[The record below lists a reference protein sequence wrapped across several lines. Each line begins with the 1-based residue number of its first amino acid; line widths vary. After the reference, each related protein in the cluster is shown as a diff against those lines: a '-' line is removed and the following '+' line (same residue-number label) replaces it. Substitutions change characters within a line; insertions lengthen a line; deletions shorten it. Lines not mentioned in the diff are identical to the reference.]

1 MDSKSTFKS
10 SKRTWNRRNNL
21 ITIYYADNCSN
32 LNIGYGLFV
41 AVDLKLLGLS
51 LLISSVNQY
60 NYRSP
65 MDELHYIFDEIDSPE
80 SFSKFAEV
88 LNTTSVKGLIQI
100 PPILGKGII
109 KRIPLD
115 IGIVMRIWNFSL
127 IKPLT
132 MKKRSHRYNKDEKY
146 FHIGYLLNTD
156 SLTLKNRELPK
167 PMRIPHGMNII
178 FFSSDAEMDFEI
190 EAGTGLHAIDLSVS
204 YSWLMQAFC
213 DSEGDSQ
220 ISRFI
225 KGLNEREYPT
235 MFLESSSPSEYR
247 VVSDI
252 YTAAASDLKSQLH
265 IKAEALLL
273 VAEFFRKISSRS
285 TKEVLESKVLYYDKM
300 MMAEKML
307 AENLEGIFPGV
318 DAIAK
323 RVALSESTLK
333 RYFKTVF
340 NRSMYEHYLEIKMEH
355 AKRLMLEKHV
365 TVNEV
370 ASILNYEKV
379 SSFIETFKKHHG
391 YSPGHLK
398 RKSA

>member
-1 MDSKSTFKS
+1 MDK
-10 SKRTWNRRNNL
+10 
-21 ITIYYADNCSN
+21 
-32 LNIGYGLFV
+32 
-41 AVDLKLLGLS
+41 
-51 LLISSVNQY
+51 
-60 NYRSP
+60 
-65 MDELHYIFDEIDSPE
+65 LHYIFNEIDSDE
-80 SFSKFAEV
+80 SISRLADVF
-88 LNTTSVKGLIQI
+88 NTSGVKGLIQI
-100 PPILGKGII
+100 PPSHGIGII
-109 KRIPLD
+109 KRVKLD
-115 IGIVMRIWNFSL
+115 EGIVMRIWDFSL
-127 IKPLT
+127 NKPISLHKHPDHPIK
-132 MKKRSHRYNKDEKY
+132 NEKY

-156 SLTLKNRELPK
+156 SLTFNNKTFSE
-167 PMRIPHGMNII
+167 PMPMPQGMNIM

-190 EAGTGLHAIDLSVS
+190 EAGAGLHGIDLSVT
-204 YSWLMQAFC
+204 YSWLMQEF
-213 DSEGDSQ
+213 SESDSQ
-220 ISRFI
+220 IQSFI
-225 KGLNEREYPT
+225 KELNEKQYST

-252 YTAAASDLKSQLH
+252 YSAAASDLKSHLH

-285 TKEVLESKVLYYDKM
+285 AKEVLESKVLYYDKM
-300 MMAEKML
+300 MLAEKML
-307 AENLEGIFPGV
+307 EENLEGIFPGV

-340 NRSMYEHYLEIKMEH
+340 KRSMYEHYLEIKMEH

>member
-1 MDSKSTFKS
+1 MDK
-10 SKRTWNRRNNL
+10 
-21 ITIYYADNCSN
+21 
-32 LNIGYGLFV
+32 
-41 AVDLKLLGLS
+41 
-51 LLISSVNQY
+51 
-60 NYRSP
+60 
-65 MDELHYIFDEIDSPE
+65 LHYIFTEIDSDE
-80 SFSKFAEV
+80 AISKLAEV
-88 LNTTSVKGLIQI
+88 FNTSDAKGLIQI
-100 PPILGKGII
+100 PPSHGTGII
-109 KRIPLD
+109 KRVKLD
-115 IGIVMRIWNFSL
+115 DGLVMRIWDFNLNKPISL
-127 IKPLT
+127 HKNADHY
-132 MKKRSHRYNKDEKY
+132 KKAEKQ

-156 SLTLKNRELPK
+156 SLAFNNNTFSK
-167 PMRIPHGMNII
+167 PMRMPQGMNIM

-190 EAGTGLHAIDLSVS
+190 EVGSGLHGIDLSVS
-204 YSWLMQAFC
+204 YSWLMQEF
-213 DSEGDSQ
+213 SEFDSQ
-220 ISRFI
+220 IQLFI
-225 KGLNEREYPT
+225 KELNEKQFPT
-235 MFLESSSPSEYR
+235 TFLESSSPEEYR

-252 YTAAASDLKSQLH
+252 FSAGVSDLKSHLH

-285 TKEVLESKVLYYDKM
+285 TKQVLESKVLYYDKM
-300 MMAEKML
+300 MLAEKML
-307 AENLEGIFPGV
+307 EENLEGIFPGV

-323 RVALSESTLK
+323 KVALSESTLK

-340 NRSMYEHYLEIKMEH
+340 KRSLYEHYLEIKMEH